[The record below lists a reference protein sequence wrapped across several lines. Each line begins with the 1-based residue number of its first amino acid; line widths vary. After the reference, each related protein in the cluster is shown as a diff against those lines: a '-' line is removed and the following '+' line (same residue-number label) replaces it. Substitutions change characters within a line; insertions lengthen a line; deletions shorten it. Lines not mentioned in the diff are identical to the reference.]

1 MVGDYLP
8 ISIFNQIKAELE
20 ARNEL
25 QAEIDKK
32 AKELRALR
40 DKKRQHYTFTKIAK
54 KCGVKHF
61 LVEKINYEIVINE

>member
-1 MVGDYLP
+1 MVGDFLP
-8 ISIFNQIKAELE
+8 IGIFNRIKTELK

-32 AKELRALR
+32 AKELRKLR
-40 DKKRQHYTFTKIAK
+40 DKKRQHYTFVKIAK

-61 LVEKINYEIVINE
+61 LVEKINYEIVVNE